1 MMDADKTLELRKF
14 KQDLGQYKH
23 VLTRQQLRTIKG
35 LAKSGNIAGAYKG
48 LKTILD
54 RRSA

>member
-1 MMDADKTLELRKF
+1 MMNADKTLELRKF

-23 VLTRQQLRTIKG
+23 VLTRQQLRAIKG